1 MFINREDAGRK
12 LAAVLM
18 RFKDEDPCVLALP
31 RGGVPVAL
39 EVAKALDAPLDLVLV
54 RKIGAPFQPELAIAA
69 VVDGGKPELVINED
83 IVAELGIEDAF
94 IAREEA
100 RQLREIERRRQL
112 YLAGRDRLNVEGKTA
127 IIIDDGIATGA
138 TVRAAIYATRR
149 ANPKR
154 IVVAT
159 PVAPAETAEALRK
172 EADEV
177 VCLEE
182 HRYFGGVG
190 LYYLD
195 FTQVTDDEVRDMMT
209 RPAPAARAKT
219 A

>member
-1 MFINREDAGRK
+1 MFVNRADAGRK
-12 LAAVLM
+12 LAAALL
-18 RFKDEDPCVLALP
+18 RFKNEDPCVLALP
-31 RGGVPVAL
+31 RGGVPVAF
-39 EVAKALDAPLDLVLV
+39 EVAKALEAPLDLVLV
-54 RKIGAPFQPELAIAA
+54 RKIGAPLQPELAVAA
-69 VVDGGKPELVINED
+69 VVDGGKPELVVNEQ
-83 IVAELGIEDAF
+83 IVAKLRIGEDF

-112 YLAGRDRLNVEGKTA
+112 YLAGRDRLDVEGKTT

-149 ANPKR
+149 GDPNR

-159 PVAPAETAEALRK
+159 PVAPAATAEALRK

-182 HRYFGGVG
+182 HEYFGGVG

-195 FTQVTDDEVRDMMT
+195 FTQVGDDEVRDLMT
-209 RPAPAARAKT
+209 LATAGARAKT